1 MHRNPW
7 TRAHWH
13 HAMVMKIAFIGF
25 GEAAQA
31 FVRGWREAGLAQM
44 PSVAAYDILFGTEE
58 AAARKHAECAE
69 LEVRPAPNARAAAAG
84 ADLIFSAV
92 TADQAIAAAR
102 SAVAGMGAG
111 QLYCDINSAA
121 PFRKAEAAALVEAS
135 GARYVDVAVMDPVL
149 PKLHRTPLLLSA
161 AGAAA
166 AAPLLEA
173 LGMNFEIVSDRVGD
187 ASMLK
192 MIRSVAIK
200 GYESVTMECVVAA
213 VKLGIDARV
222 LPSVAKTLFRHPDF
236 DSLAN
241 HVSER
246 VTVHGKRRAAEMRE
260 VAATLEH
267 LGLPAFMAQATAAHQ
282 QWVTDLGVRD
292 AFAGEVPK
300 DALRIARALLERLE
314 HEEAQM
320 QARRVGT
327 GTP

>member
-1 MHRNPW
+1 MMHSDMR
-7 TRAHWH
+7 
-13 HAMVMKIAFIGF
+13 IAFIGF

-31 FVRGWREAGLAQM
+31 FARGWREAGLADA
-44 PSVAAYDILFGTEE
+44 PAIAAYDILFGVEE
-58 AAARKHAECAE
+58 AVARKHAECAA
-69 LEVRPAPNARAAAAG
+69 LDVRPAPNARDGVSG
-84 ADLIFSAV
+84 AELVFCAV
-92 TADQAIAAAR
+92 TADQVREAAR
-102 SAVAGMGAG
+102 SAALGLGVG

-121 PFRKAEAAALVEAS
+121 PFRKAEAAALVEAR

-149 PKLHRTPLLLSA
+149 PKLHRTPLLLSG
-161 AGAAA
+161 AGAMQ

-173 LGMNFEIVSDRVGD
+173 LGMSFEIVSDRIGD

-200 GYESVTMECVVAA
+200 GYESVTMECIVAA
-213 VKLGIDARV
+213 VKLGIDGRV

-267 LGLPAFMAQATAAHQ
+267 LGLPAFMAQATASHQ

-292 AFAGEVPK
+292 AFPGEVPK
-300 DALRIARALLERLE
+300 DALRIARALLERLQV
-314 HEEAQM
+314 EEQQVRA
-320 QARRVGT
+320 AAGDR
-327 GTP
+327 

>member
-1 MHRNPW
+1 MR
-7 TRAHWH
+7 
-13 HAMVMKIAFIGF
+13 IAFIGF

-31 FVRGWREAGLAQM
+31 FARGWREAGAADT
-44 PSVAAYDILFGTEE
+44 PAVAAYDILFDREAD
-58 AAARKHAECAE
+58 AAARNRSACAALDVRAAPNPRDAVAGAE
-69 LEVRPAPNARAAAAG
+69 LV
-84 ADLIFSAV
+84 FSAV
-92 TADQAIAAAR
+92 TADQVREAAH
-102 SAVAGMGAG
+102 SAAPGLGAG

-121 PFRKAEAAALVEAS
+121 PFRKAEAAALIEAR
-135 GARYVDVAVMDPVL
+135 GAQYVDVAVMDPVL
-149 PKLHRTPLLLSA
+149 PKLHRTPLLLSG
-161 AGAAA
+161 AGAAQ
-166 AAPLLEA
+166 AAPLLAA
-173 LGMNFEIVSDRVGD
+173 LGMDFEIVSQRIGD

-192 MIRSVAIK
+192 MIRSIAIK

-267 LGLPAFMAQATAAHQ
+267 LGLPAFMAQATASHQ

-292 AFAGEVPK
+292 AFPGEVPK
-300 DALRIARALLERLE
+300 DALRIARALLERLAL
-314 HEEAQM
+314 EEQQM
-320 QARRVGT
+320 RERC
-327 GTP
+327 